1 MNNVSGETRFVM
13 MLPGFYPRCR
23 SVAGIPAFGCRPNRC
38 QMVADVVMDMG
49 ALKSAER
56 SISPRRITNIPAMV
70 ARLCGRDQFVRTCD
84 SAVLSDLGL

>member
-1 MNNVSGETRFVM
+1 
-13 MLPGFYPRCR
+13 
-23 SVAGIPAFGCRPNRC
+23 
-38 QMVADVVMDMG
+38 MVADVVMDMG